1 MQGGGGVNAINSLI
15 KRRRRERSGRNE
27 KGNGMEDALVV
38 SKTHLR
44 QDYKRENRSG
54 LQRAERREKE
64 EEA

>member
-1 MQGGGGVNAINSLI
+1 
-15 KRRRRERSGRNE
+15 
-27 KGNGMEDALVV
+27 MEDALVV